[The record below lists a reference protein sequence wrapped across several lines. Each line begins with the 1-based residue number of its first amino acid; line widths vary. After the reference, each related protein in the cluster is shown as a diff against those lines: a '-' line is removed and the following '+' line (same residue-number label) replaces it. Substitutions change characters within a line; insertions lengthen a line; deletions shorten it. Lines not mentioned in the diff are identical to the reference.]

1 MNIHPSYVIQKEN
14 GLFVGKTSVDAL
26 DEQSAKL
33 YFDEESAKKSCYVT
47 EKIKTTSV
55 IGDKIV
61 IRRLYPT
68 RWFQFENGLV
78 GWTTKENEATIFSSK
93 DVALSVA
100 KEKSTDFRYHP
111 ERFCLESYENEVTLN
126 AASSL
131 WTTPAIDSSIPLDNA
146 KIDNLIT
153 REDLLR
159 KSRKLIEQKSI
170 EKSFSDDVLDALTN
184 YQDKIKRYES
194 WSSIISDV
202 ISRKNSS
209 YEESYIQFA
218 QSIVQKNE
226 AHLKLIDLL
235 RKTKK

>member
-1 MNIHPSYVIQKEN
+1 M
-14 GLFVGKTSVDAL
+14 
-26 DEQSAKL
+26 
-33 YFDEESAKKSCYVT
+33 
-47 EKIKTTSV
+47 
-55 IGDKIV
+55 
-61 IRRLYPT
+61 
-68 RWFQFENGLV
+68 
-78 GWTTKENEATIFSSK
+78 
-93 DVALSVA
+93 
-100 KEKSTDFRYHP
+100 
-111 ERFCLESYENEVTLN
+111 
-126 AASSL
+126 
-131 WTTPAIDSSIPLDNA
+131 
-146 KIDNLIT
+146 
-153 REDLLR
+153 
-159 KSRKLIEQKSI
+159 IEQKSI